1 VAVGLGVA
9 GGHGGG
15 VGEAGADVVGVE
27 LVDGALVTGLG
38 GVVALGQPADDEE
51 SVALV
56 QGLGGVLGQAA
67 PAGDGQVDGVAV
79 LPLPGRVVLVAV
91 VDGDPEVDQP

>member
-1 VAVGLGVA
+1 VVTVVAWARLA
-9 GGHGGG
+9 PMWS
-15 VGEAGADVVGVE
+15 AFE

-38 GVVALGQPADDEE
+38 GVVALGPPADDEE

-56 QGLGGVLGQAA
+56 QGLGGVLGPAA
-67 PAGDGQVDGVAV
+67 PGGDGQVDGVGV

-91 VDGDPEVDQP
+91 V